1 MFFDWIRRTG
11 FWALDALRGGDVRRN
26 YLEIKDMMQSQK
38 LNEEQLQKLLKHA
51 VDTTAFYSKFSGL
64 GFENFPVINKNTIKE
79 QWDLLYSNLYKD
91 KPIHEMSTSGSTGTP
106 FTMHWNME
114 KRKRQLAEL
123 IYFNEQA
130 GQKLGQR
137 YIYFRV
143 WTDKNRK
150 SKLELW
156 MQNLLPVNILHLND
170 ETLENICQILKK
182 RPYVNSCLAY
192 GSTYEYL
199 VKYIQSKNYTP
210 KDFRVKTFVSGS
222 EVLSMEMKQKIKE
235 SVGCKIIDRYSN
247 EENGF
252 LAQSGDL
259 SDEFKV
265 NTSGFLIEILK
276 QDSDLPADI
285 GEVGRVV
292 VTDLYSFAVPLIRYD
307 TGDLAIVSSRNGNWV
322 TGIKTIQGR
331 KVDVIYDTS
340 GNRLTAHTWSV
351 YMWKF
356 EKLKQYQFVQ
366 KTAKDYVLKVNG
378 AKEYYKD
385 EEFVELLK
393 SILGSDAN
401 ITIEHVFGI
410 PALASGKFKKTV
422 CEYQYNPDDYSES
435 NL

>member
-1 MFFDWIRRTG
+1 
-11 FWALDALRGGDVRRN
+11 
-26 YLEIKDMMQSQK
+26 MMQSQK

-235 SVGCKIIDRYSN
+235 SVGCKIIDRF
-247 EENGF
+247 ERG
-252 LAQSGDL
+252 L
-259 SDEFKV
+259 S
-265 NTSGFLIEILK
+265 T
-276 QDSDLPADI
+276 
-285 GEVGRVV
+285 
-292 VTDLYSFAVPLIRYD
+292 
-307 TGDLAIVSSRNGNWV
+307 
-322 TGIKTIQGR
+322 
-331 KVDVIYDTS
+331 
-340 GNRLTAHTWSV
+340 
-351 YMWKF
+351 
-356 EKLKQYQFVQ
+356 
-366 KTAKDYVLKVNG
+366 
-378 AKEYYKD
+378 
-385 EEFVELLK
+385 
-393 SILGSDAN
+393 
-401 ITIEHVFGI
+401 
-410 PALASGKFKKTV
+410 
-422 CEYQYNPDDYSES
+422 
-435 NL
+435 